1 MSIMTEEELRAIVR
15 NAVARHLKGERSDA
29 PVFREPENTSTS
41 VQSLIAH
48 ASHVRLPVLAG
59 DRLGEGACLIEPSV
73 GCNHCG
79 YCQSY
84 GH

>member
-1 MSIMTEEELRAIVR
+1 MTEEELRAIVR
-15 NAVARHLKGERSDA
+15 DAVARHLKGEQAGGPGSLQ
-29 PVFREPENTSTS
+29 EPGRTGT
-41 VQSLIAH
+41 VSLVAH
-48 ASHVRLPVLAG
+48 PSHARLPVLAG
-59 DRLGEGACLIEPSV
+59 DRVGEGACLIEPSV

>member
-1 MSIMTEEELRAIVR
+1 MTEEELRTIVR
-15 NAVARHLKGERSDA
+15 DAIARHLKGEGGNLPPRADSEA
-29 PVFREPENTSTS
+29 TSAR
-41 VQSLIAH
+41 SLIAH
-48 ASHVRLPVLAG
+48 ASHSRLPVLAG
-59 DRLGEGACLIEPSV
+59 DRLGDGVCLIEPSV